1 MSALQEEVMDIRKK
15 LEKMT
20 ETGDHTQA
28 MDLLQRL
35 SDIDMNLSILTHTRI
50 GMTVNALR
58 YINVQSYINVYKSQ
72 FSKSLLMF
80 QKCNHHENI

>member
-58 YINVQSYINVYKSQ
+58 YINIYKSQ
-72 FSKSLLMF
+72 FSMF
-80 QKCNHHENI
+80 IPFNVSKKRNHHRNI